1 MIKNTLLLLSAILA
15 LSGCSTPMPL
25 AYQIST
31 ESYRGNHR
39 SAVEQ
44 FSQEIGEFEHWADYE
59 PKEWE
64 QHWGHMIYLCNSY
77 QMLRDFSKAQQCVL
91 LWKEEMLKQL
101 GDSQEDQENKKW
113 ILVNYN
119 LVNSAASLELA
130 NYQEAYRSYKLAR
143 AYSSLNENNCTM
155 PLEKGIGIEDMARM
169 YANGAVAAVQLG
181 YRDEAAAIAEEI
193 DCITWSSIVVNE
205 AAKDVKVK
213 NASKARIYLA
223 LGDYSKAQEAML
235 FSQSLGD
242 TFFRSM
248 DALTTLGFS
257 ELLGEGKK
265 TANPFNFDETYMLAK
280 IAQGRGQLKDAE
292 NIYLSLLYTAEQS
305 DTPIVQI
312 YNNLIFDPEQATNH
326 SPALLNRQGIYYQL
340 LYALGVIAEQLG
352 RPSEALNYYKQSVEV
367 IEEQRSTINTEASK
381 IGFIGNKEAVYQDLV
396 SLLIKQGKLEQAFIY
411 AERSKARALIDTL
424 ASKQDFS
431 PKNVDER
438 PPMLL
443 AQLNKI
449 DSDLKTADY
458 SEASGRS
465 RSADRGLLRK
475 TQQQLQTAQPE
486 LASLVTVSAPEV
498 AELQQRLA
506 GDETLIEFYG
516 SGTQLFAFL
525 LSRSGIKAAV
535 LNGED
540 LAAAVSALRD
550 DLQKNDSNAYQHNA
564 NLLYQRLFKPLK
576 DELHTEKL
584 IIVPHGPLHYL
595 PFNALYNGSDF
606 LIDQYDISILPS
618 ASVMAFLNKRTTA
631 TQPLLVLGNPE
642 LGDAKLALP
651 GAEQEAKAI
660 ASQQPGATL
669 LLGADATETQIK
681 QHGALFKVLHFA
693 SHGIFNPQTPLSS
706 GLLLAKD
713 KSNDGILTV
722 RELYELNLNA
732 DLVTLSACET
742 GLGKIANGDDVV
754 GFTRG
759 FLYAGTNSI
768 ISSLWKVDD
777 QATSQLMQH
786 FYANLV
792 NSSDKRLALKKAQ
805 LAVKADYNRHPYY
818 WAAFQLT
825 GR

>member
-1 MIKNTLLLLSAILA
+1 MMKKTLLLLTAVLT
-15 LSGCSTPMPL
+15 LSGCSLSPAMK
-25 AYQIST
+25 ISH
-31 ESYRGNHR
+31 ESYQGNHR
-39 SAVEQ
+39 AAVEQ
-44 FSQEIGEFEHWADYE
+44 FSQEIGEFERWADYE
-59 PKEWE
+59 PKSWE
-64 QHWGHMIYLCNSY
+64 KHWGYMFYLCNSY
-77 QMLRDFSKAQQCVL
+77 QMIRDFSMAQQCVIR
-91 LWKEEMLKQL
+91 WKDEMLKQI
-101 GDSQEDQENKKW
+101 SATEEDQEVKRW
-113 ILVNYN
+113 VLAEYN
-119 LVNSAASLELA
+119 RLNTAIFLELG
-130 NYQEAYRSYKLAR
+130 NYSEAYRSYKFAR
-143 AYSSLNENNCTM
+143 KYSLSPDEDSCAV
-155 PLEKGIGIEDMARM
+155 PYKIGIEKIANLN
-169 YANGAVAAVQLG
+169 ANGAIAAVQLG
-181 YRDEAAAIAEEI
+181 YRDEAAAIAEGI
-193 DCITWSSIVVNE
+193 DCLKISSIFLNE
-205 AAKDVKVK
+205 TAKDVKVK

-223 LGDYSKAQEAML
+223 LGDYNKAQQALL
-235 FSQSLGD
+235 FSQGLYD
-242 TFFRSM
+242 TFARTM
-248 DALTTLGFS
+248 DAVFTLGFT
-257 ELLGEGKK
+257 ELSGGGGEER
-265 TANPFNFDETYMLAK
+265 ANPFNFDETYMLAK
-280 IAQGRGQLKDAE
+280 ITQGSGQLEDAE
-292 NIYLSLLYTAEQS
+292 KIYLSLLYRAEQS
-305 DTPIVQI
+305 DTPIVQV
-312 YNNLIFDPEQATNH
+312 YNNLIFDQEKETNH

-340 LYALGVIAEQLG
+340 LYDLGVIAEQLG
-352 RPSEALNYYKQSVEV
+352 RPGEALNYYLQSVEI

-396 SLLIKQGKLEQAFIY
+396 ALLVEQGKLDQAFIY

-424 ASKQDFS
+424 ASKQNFA
-431 PKNVDER
+431 PKNFDDQ
-438 PPMLL
+438 PPLML
-443 AQLNKI
+443 AQLNSI

-506 GDETLIEFYG
+506 ADETLIEFYG
-516 SGTQLFAFL
+516 NDKQLFAFL
-525 LSRSGIKAAV
+525 LSRSGIKAAA

-540 LAAAVSALRD
+540 LAAAVSALRS
-550 DLQKNDSNAYQHNA
+550 DLQKTDSNAYQHNA
-564 NLLYQRLFKPLK
+564 NLLYQRLFKPLQ
-576 DELHTEKL
+576 DELHTKKL

-669 LLGADATETQIK
+669 LLRADATETQVK
-681 QHGALFKVLHFA
+681 QNGAQFKVLHFA
-693 SHGIFNPQTPLSS
+693 SHGIFDPDAPLSS

-713 KSNDGILTV
+713 KANDGILTV

-777 QATSQLMQH
+777 QATSQLMQN
-786 FYANLV
+786 FYANLAV
-792 NSSDKRLALKKAQ
+792 SSDKRLALKNAQ
-805 LAVKADYNRHPYY
+805 LAVKANYNRHPYY